1 MDFQE
6 LKTRL
11 LSLDT
16 ACVCDANKSL
26 RATDP
31 TIDALRVAA
40 PAIRPVRTGLKL
52 VGRAHTVRC
61 HNDFLA
67 VIRGLRDAVAD
78 DVLVVDSQG
87 SDRAVSGS
95 LFPTE
100 AIRKGLA
107 GIVVD
112 GPCRDTRTIRELDLP
127 YYARSHTPYAGTTS
141 NPGQTQIPITCGGV
155 TVNPGDILF
164 GDDDGLV
171 IATSEELAAVLPI
184 AETIQHTE
192 SVMIGKMTDGT
203 CFLDMLNFESHL
215 AALEAGE
222 PSSLQFTV

>member
-11 LSLDT
+11 LPLDT
-16 ACVCDANKSL
+16 ACVCDANKAL
-26 RATDP
+26 RAADS
-31 TIDALRVAA
+31 TINALRVAD
-40 PAIRPVRTGLKL
+40 PTIRPIRTGLKL
-52 VGRAHTVRC
+52 FGRAHTVRC

-112 GPCRDTRTIRELDLP
+112 GPCRDTRTIRELDFP

-171 IATSEELAAVLPI
+171 IATSEELADALPI

-192 SVMIGKMTDGT
+192 SVMIGKMNDGT
-203 CFLDMLNFESHL
+203 SFLDMLNFEAHC

-222 PSSLQFTV
+222 PSNLQFTV

>member
-11 LSLDT
+11 LPLDT
-16 ACVCDANKSL
+16 ACVCDANKAL
-26 RATDP
+26 RAADS
-31 TIDALRVAA
+31 TINALRVAD
-40 PAIRPVRTGLKL
+40 PTIRPIRTGLKL
-52 VGRAHTVRC
+52 FGRAHTVRC

-112 GPCRDTRTIRELDLP
+112 GFGYTMFFV
-127 YYARSHTPYAGTTS
+127 YASGIGIPAMLFLLAAMRSKVFSGPKVA
-141 NPGQTQIPITCGGV
+141 TQI
-155 TVNPGDILF
+155 
-164 GDDDGLV
+164 
-171 IATSEELAAVLPI
+171 LP
-184 AETIQHTE
+184 
-192 SVMIGKMTDGT
+192 
-203 CFLDMLNFESHL
+203 N
-215 AALEAGE
+215 
-222 PSSLQFTV
+222 